1 MDKLLLIV
9 LVIASVWDGFTTVY
23 GTLVILGNDGV
34 SIIVSLI
41 FAGLL
46 LSFLLNTK
54 KIVGW
59 ETDFTGGIL
68 RFFLFVSIAYDLYT
82 AWIGNQTFI
91 VGDTTD
97 GRKIAF
103 LVGLTLMIS
112 GSPMVLS
119 LLWEKVLDPTS
130 K

>member
-1 MDKLLLIV
+1 MDKLLLVV

-23 GTLVILGNDGV
+23 GTLIILGHDGV
-34 SIIVSLI
+34 SIIVALI

-46 LSFLLNTK
+46 LSFLLNSK
-54 KIVGW
+54 RIVDW
-59 ETDFTGGIL
+59 EKDFTGGIL
-68 RFFLFVSIAYDLYT
+68 RFFLFVAIVYDLYT

-91 VGDTTD
+91 VGNTTD
-97 GRKIAF
+97 GKKIAF

-119 LLWEKVLDPTS
+119 LLWEKILNPSS